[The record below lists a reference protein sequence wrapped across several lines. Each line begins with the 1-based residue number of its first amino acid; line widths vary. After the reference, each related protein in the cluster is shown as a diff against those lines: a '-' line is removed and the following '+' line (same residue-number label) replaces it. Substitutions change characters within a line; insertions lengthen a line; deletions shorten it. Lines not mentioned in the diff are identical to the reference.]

1 MKKETAAIIL
11 SLKET
16 LQDEPWY
23 GQPVMAI
30 LNDIDPS
37 IAFKKPSEASHSL
50 VELLYHMITWTE
62 FTVKR
67 LEKDQT
73 DNSDALDW
81 RKIDPKEHTW
91 EKGLLEFKTAN
102 DRIIELLESKEDSF
116 LEEEADFRKYNFRTL
131 VNGLIQHHIYHL
143 GQVAYIKKLYN

>member
-1 MKKETAAIIL
+1 MNKETAAIIL

-16 LQDEPWY
+16 LQGEPWY

-50 VELLYHMITWTE
+50 AELLYHMITWTQ
-62 FTVKR
+62 FAVKR

-73 DNSDALDW
+73 DDSDALDW
-81 RKIDPKEHTW
+81 RTIDPKEHTW
-91 EKGLLEFKTAN
+91 EKGVSEFKTAN
-102 DRIIELLESKEDSF
+102 DNIIKILESKEDGF
-116 LEEEADFRKYNFRTL
+116 LEEKVDFRTYNFRNL
-131 VNGLIQHHIYHL
+131 LNGLIQHHIYHL
-143 GQVAYIKKLYN
+143 GQIAYIKKIYN